1 MLPFRSEIRNTPKE
15 QTIKVYVKDISLD
28 NAIKNMLEKMD
39 TIKHVEVQPSLSRNR
54 VEKNIT
60 IFRKEG
66 VNIND
71 LKNSI
76 DLLLDSYF
84 SAN

>member
-1 MLPFRSEIRNTPKE
+1 MLPFRTEIRNTPQE

-28 NAIKNMLEKMD
+28 DSIQKMLTKIN
-39 TIKHVEVQPSLSRNR
+39 TIRLVEVQPSLSRNR

-66 VNIND
+66 VDINE
-71 LKNSI
+71 LKHSI
-76 DLLLDSYF
+76 DEVLNSYF
-84 SAN
+84 AVK